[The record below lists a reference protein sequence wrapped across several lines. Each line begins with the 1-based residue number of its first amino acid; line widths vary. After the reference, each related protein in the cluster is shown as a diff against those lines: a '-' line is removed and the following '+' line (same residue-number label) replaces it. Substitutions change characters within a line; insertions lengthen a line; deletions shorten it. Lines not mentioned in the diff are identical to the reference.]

1 MLRPASRKTTVELRR
16 IFFHDWPIMILVAL
30 NLAGIGLYLGVGPA
44 TQHGAGY
51 RIIDIKAVHRLLD
64 AGELS
69 THKADWF
76 QHNEPSGK
84 ESEK

>member
-1 MLRPASRKTTVELRR
+1 MLTTASRKTTIELRR
-16 IFFHDWPIMILVAL
+16 ILFHDWPVITLVAL
-30 NLAGIGLYLGVGPA
+30 NLVGIGLYLGVGPA
-44 TQHGAGY
+44 TLQGAGY

-69 THKADWF
+69 THEADWY
-76 QHNEPSGK
+76 QHKAPSGK